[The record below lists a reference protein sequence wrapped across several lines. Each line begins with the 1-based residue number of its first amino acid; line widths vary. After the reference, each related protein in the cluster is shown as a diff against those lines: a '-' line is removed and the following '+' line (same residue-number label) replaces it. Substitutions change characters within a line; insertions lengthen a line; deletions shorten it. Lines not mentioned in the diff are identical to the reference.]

1 MTAEAIPTI
10 YIVSDGRGDTCHQW
24 LRAALVQFMG
34 HPFDLV
40 RWSEVLS
47 AAEVDRIVE
56 TAASCS
62 ATIFY
67 TMVGDDTRRAMAR
80 RSQQLLV
87 PAVDVLGPA
96 FTALHDLFNSAPT
109 RTPGLY
115 YATERESID
124 RHEAI
129 DFTLK
134 HDDGQRPG
142 GLEGADVVLVGVSRS
157 SKSST
162 CFYLAYQG
170 VKAANVPLVAD
181 RPVPPQLLAL
191 PPEKVVGLVMNVP
204 RLVTLREA
212 RAANLGYD
220 CTRGYSDRREVAR
233 EVRHANALMQQH
245 GWRTVNASYLAIE
258 EIAREVQE
266 LLGRG
271 R

>member
-1 MTAEAIPTI
+1 MTADAIPTI

-24 LRAALVQFMG
+24 LRSALVQFMG
-34 HPFDLV
+34 QRFDLM
-40 RWSEVLS
+40 RWSEVLT
-47 AAEVDRIVE
+47 AAEVDRIVDS
-56 TAASCS
+56 AARCG

-67 TMVGDDTRRAMAR
+67 TMVGDETRQAMVR
-80 RSQQLLV
+80 RSQELLV

-96 FTALHDLFNSAPT
+96 FAALHDLFNSAPS
-109 RTPGLY
+109 RTPGLF

-124 RHEAI
+124 RHAAI

-142 GLEGADVVLVGVSRS
+142 GLDMADVVLVGVSRS

-170 VKAANVPLVAD
+170 VKAANVPLVPD
-181 RPVPPQLLAL
+181 RPVPQQLLEL
-191 PPEKVVGLVMNVP
+191 PRNRVVGLVMNVP

-212 RAANLGYD
+212 RATNLGYD
-220 CTRGYSDRREVAR
+220 FTHGYSDRREVAR
-233 EVRHANALMQQH
+233 DVRHANALMQQH

-258 EIAREVQE
+258 EIAREVMR
-266 LLGRG
+266 LAGR
-271 R
+271 

>member
-1 MTAEAIPTI
+1 MTADAIPTI

-40 RWSEVLS
+40 RWSEILTV
-47 AAEVDRIVE
+47 AEVDRVVGE
-56 TAASCS
+56 AARCG
-62 ATIFY
+62 ATIFF
-67 TMVGDDTRRAMAR
+67 TMVGEDTRRAMVR

-96 FTALHDLFNSAPT
+96 FAALNDLFNSAPS
-109 RTPGLY
+109 RTPGLF
-115 YATERESID
+115 YATERESLD
-124 RHEAI
+124 RHAAI
-129 DFTLK
+129 DYTLK

-142 GLEGADVVLVGVSRS
+142 GLDVADIVLVGVSRS

-170 VKAANVPLVAD
+170 VKAANVPLVPD
-181 RPVPPQLLAL
+181 RPVPQQLLEI
-191 PPEKVVGLVMNVP
+191 PRDKVVGLVMNVP

-233 EVRHANALMQQH
+233 EVRYANALMQQH

-258 EIAREVQE
+258 EIAREVMR
-266 LLGRG
+266 LAGR
-271 R
+271 